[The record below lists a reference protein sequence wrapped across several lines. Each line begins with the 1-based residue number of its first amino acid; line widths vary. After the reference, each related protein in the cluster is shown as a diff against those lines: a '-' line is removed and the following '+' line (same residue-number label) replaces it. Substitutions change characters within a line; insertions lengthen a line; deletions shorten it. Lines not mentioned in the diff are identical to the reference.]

1 MEEFFPKHTSPE
13 TVAVVATYVDPQV
26 QGTLLPYLRTRAEGS
41 TREIS
46 GEQADDTLFDC
57 RALALHRYTHPIDG
71 LSHTLAHLS
80 KRFQHSLHFKYRKY
94 TL

>member
-13 TVAVVATYVDPQV
+13 TVAVVAMYVDPQV

-41 TREIS
+41 TTEIS
-46 GEQADDTLFDC
+46 REQAGDTLFNC
-57 RALALHRYTHPIDG
+57 RALALHRYAHPIDG

-80 KRFQHSLHFKYRKY
+80 KRFQHSLHFKYRK
-94 TL
+94 LKL